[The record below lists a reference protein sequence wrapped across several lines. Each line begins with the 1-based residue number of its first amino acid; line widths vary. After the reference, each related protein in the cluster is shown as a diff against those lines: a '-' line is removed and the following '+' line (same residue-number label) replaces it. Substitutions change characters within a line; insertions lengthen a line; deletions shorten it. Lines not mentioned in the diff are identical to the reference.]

1 MADVLIETVNSNP
14 YDSVV
19 ADTSTKISNMDEQIQ
34 MVTNEISKLEKT
46 NPSSPTLSQL
56 RDRLASL
63 QREKQDLTQTNA
75 SAKSLSQSF
84 NQWQQNVNTLK
95 WIYDIKQ
102 QELEK
107 AKAED
112 ERTYRQMIEETRRDN
127 QNYINALWNANSSE
141 NAIINA
147 NAWAVWAST
156 QSTAEARARNY
167 LNNAQAQ
174 AEAANNARATINN
187 LEQARMNSNQWYT
200 QLSQSNADN
209 YLRQQVLADMEAA
222 ENEKTRQ
229 AQYWSSW
236 WWSRWTSSR
245 WTSNIFDP
253 YSLINKNKNNN
264 NNNNNDTDTDTNTDT
279 NTNTDTDE
287 NWYPSLSKILADF
300 DKQWTSPIYDAVKK
314 LNPNI
319 TENEFRNHLIQYQRE
334 SAKEKRNTLN
344 DDFNKWNISLEDYWK
359 WISELNQQEKDLK
372 KTEKDSK
379 KKQQQLDYYKNL
391 YLKAVNNNDGFR
403 AQVYLKQYNDILNS

>member
-34 MVTNEISKLEKT
+34 MVTNEISKLEKS

-63 QREKQDLTQTNA
+63 QREKQDLAQTNA

-174 AEAANNARATINN
+174 AEAANNARTTINN

-222 ENEKTRQ
+222 EAEKARQ
-229 AQYWSSW
+229 VQYWWSSYGW
-236 WWSRWTSSR
+236 SSRWTSSR

-253 YSLINKNKNNN
+253 YSLTNDKWKGKWDNDDKSSWWHFTPEELKEFTTHKLWLKKGVQPNRTNTYEYQKELLNEQKSELASQALAWKISIDDYNTQIDRLNEKNKVLEEWWKYENKANEYQSQADKN
-264 NNNNNDTDTDTNTDT
+264 REAYINAKANGKATWASLGWYKWYTTDANKEREKA
-279 NTNTDTDE
+279 NE
-287 NWYPSLSKILADF
+287 A
-300 DKQWTSPIYDAVKK
+300 K
-314 LNPNI
+314 LK
-319 TENEFRNHLIQYQRE
+319 Y
-334 SAKEKRNTLN
+334 
-344 DDFNKWNISLEDYWK
+344 FN
-359 WISELNQQEKDLK
+359 
-372 KTEKDSK
+372 
-379 KKQQQLDYYKNL
+379 YK
-391 YLKAVNNNDGFR
+391 
-403 AQVYLKQYNDILNS
+403 

>member
-34 MVTNEISKLEKT
+34 MVTNEISKLEKS

-102 QELEK
+102 QELAK

-112 ERTYRQMIEETRRDN
+112 ERAYRQMIEETKRDN

-174 AEAANNARATINN
+174 AEAANNARATIKAITAITMSTITKV
-187 LEQARMNSNQWYT
+187 LKPVLP
-200 QLSQSNADN
+200 LSI
-209 YLRQQVLADMEAA
+209 VLVF
-222 ENEKTRQ
+222 K
-229 AQYWSSW
+229 
-236 WWSRWTSSR
+236 
-245 WTSNIFDP
+245 
-253 YSLINKNKNNN
+253 
-264 NNNNNDTDTDTNTDT
+264 
-279 NTNTDTDE
+279 
-287 NWYPSLSKILADF
+287 
-300 DKQWTSPIYDAVKK
+300 
-314 LNPNI
+314 
-319 TENEFRNHLIQYQRE
+319 
-334 SAKEKRNTLN
+334 
-344 DDFNKWNISLEDYWK
+344 
-359 WISELNQQEKDLK
+359 
-372 KTEKDSK
+372 
-379 KKQQQLDYYKNL
+379 
-391 YLKAVNNNDGFR
+391 G
-403 AQVYLKQYNDILNS
+403 